1 MIMRLSPTGGNIF
14 AAVKSFDLLYLI
26 YLLVL
31 YYSSVNAKKSI
42 VDMLASIWYFCV
54 TVSCIIVM
62 YLS

>member
-54 TVSCIIVM
+54 TV
-62 YLS
+62 